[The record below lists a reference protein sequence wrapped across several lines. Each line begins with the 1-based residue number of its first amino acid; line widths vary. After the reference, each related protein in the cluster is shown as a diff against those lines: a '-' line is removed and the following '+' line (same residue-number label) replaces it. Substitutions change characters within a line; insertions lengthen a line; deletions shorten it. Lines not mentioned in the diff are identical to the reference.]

1 MALTTPHGLYF
12 EEFAIGDKVVSPS
25 RTITESDIVAFAGL
39 SGDYNEIHTSE
50 AFAQGHL
57 FKRRVAHGLLGL
69 SIASGLAFQMGFLLR
84 TVEAFRGL
92 EWEFT
97 APLFIG
103 DTVHIEAEVV
113 ETKAFP
119 RLGNGK
125 VTFKV
130 SLKKQDG
137 SVTQRGTWTLLVK
150 CKPQASDDGNAGKA
164 EAR

>member
-12 EEFAIGDKVVSPS
+12 EDFAVGDRATSPS
-25 RTITESDIVAFAGL
+25 RTITETDVVVFAGL

-50 AFAQGHL
+50 TFSQQGM
-57 FKRRVAHGLLGL
+57 FGRRIAHGLLGL
-69 SIASGLAFQMGFLLR
+69 SVASGLAFQMGFLIG
-84 TVEAFRGL
+84 TVEVFRAL

-97 APLFIG
+97 APIFIG
-103 DTVHIEAEVV
+103 DTIHLEAEVV

-130 SLKKQDG
+130 QVKKQDG
-137 SVTQRGTWTLLVK
+137 SVVQRGTWTLLVK
-150 CKPQASDDGNAGKA
+150 GKPKPAA
-164 EAR
+164 